1 MQQQHTGAAVAGAGG
16 LYVPPGYVYKTSET
30 RVGNRRVTVSASA
43 YPGHFAPQTGAPNAF
58 TPSHTRTA
66 SAPQVYAPVPP
77 ASRTVPAGSVNGKKT
92 AQAPPPP
99 QPQYYYDPRATMT
112 SAVMTQVP
120 TTAPVTIAHTST
132 TAPQP
137 QTSSSAPQP
146 RTSTASA
153 TKSSTRRQAP
163 APPSAPREKSARRPL
178 SSQPPQEKV
187 VPPLTPVTT
196 GPRISTL
203 APPAPTTSATTSSKR
218 VSTGRRH
225 STPAGTTQPYN
236 SSRTKVVDAYNRY
249 SAFWKGA
256 YSPRTLT
263 FSSVPWPVVDA
274 PKHPTSLNVNAVR
287 SFLLSPHHSQGV
299 PARERVE
306 HAQSVWEPK
315 SFMATYGPKMR
326 EDDKEKIERTLLFLQ
341 GTLRI
346 LYNEVVAAESLD
358 DGSM

>member
-1 MQQQHTGAAVAGAGG
+1 
-16 LYVPPGYVYKTSET
+16 
-30 RVGNRRVTVSASA
+30 
-43 YPGHFAPQTGAPNAF
+43 
-58 TPSHTRTA
+58 
-66 SAPQVYAPVPP
+66 
-77 ASRTVPAGSVNGKKT
+77 
-92 AQAPPPP
+92 
-99 QPQYYYDPRATMT
+99 
-112 SAVMTQVP
+112 MTQVP
-120 TTAPVTIAHTST
+120 NTTPVTIAQTST
-132 TAPQP
+132 T
-137 QTSSSAPQP
+137 APQP

-153 TKSSTRRQAP
+153 TTTRRQAP
-163 APPSAPREKSARRPL
+163 APPSTPRRKSARTPL
-178 SSQPPQEKV
+178 SSQPQQEQV

-196 GPRISTL
+196 GTRVSSTGATL
-203 APPAPTTSATTSSKR
+203 APPAAPTTSSKR

-225 STPAGTTQPYN
+225 STPAGGTSQPYN
-236 SSRTKVVDAYNRY
+236 SSPRKVVDAYNRY

-315 SFMATYGPKMR
+315 SFMATWGPKMR
-326 EDDKEKIERTLLFLQ
+326 EEDKEKIERTLLFLQ

-346 LYNEVVAAESLD
+346 LYNEVVAAETLD